1 MKRAEP
7 PDDPPYDEHPE
18 PAGASA
24 QPAENEVEPAAAPK
38 PASVHIHRPM
48 TGIAFKLG
56 SVAIFV
62 AMSTMIKATGD
73 TLPAGQIVFYRSA
86 FAIVPVLAW
95 LAFRGD
101 LAGAWKTDNILSHF
115 WRGLVGVIAM
125 GFGFYGLTQLPLPDT
140 IAIGYAMPLI
150 TVVFAALF
158 LGEIVRIYRWSAV
171 LVGLSGVLII
181 SWPRLSL
188 LDGDMSSGEALGVIA
203 VLASAVLGA
212 VAMILVRRLVL
223 TEKTHTIVLYFS
235 LSAALLSLATM
246 PFGWVVPDWQTLSL
260 MAGAGFCGGI
270 AQIMLT
276 QSYRYADVSTIAPF
290 DYTSILLGIA
300 LGYMFFG
307 DMPTL
312 SMLVGTV
319 IVVGAGIFVIL
330 REHSLGLER
339 KKQRKVMTP
348 QG

>member
-1 MKRAEP
+1 MRRADP
-7 PDDPPYDEHPE
+7 PD
-18 PAGASA
+18 
-24 QPAENEVEPAAAPK
+24 QPADTGSGHAAAEY
-38 PASVHIHRPM
+38 VNRPLL
-48 TGIAFKLG
+48 GIAYKLG

-62 AMSTMIKATGD
+62 AMSAMIKATGD

-86 FAIVPVLAW
+86 FAIVPILVW
-95 LAFRGD
+95 LAFRGE
-101 LAGAWKTDNILSHF
+101 LRGAWKTDNLASHF
-115 WRGLVGVIAM
+115 WRGFVGVIAM

-150 TVVFAALF
+150 AVVFAAIF
-158 LGEIVRIYRWSAV
+158 LGEVVRVYRWSAV
-171 LVGLSGVLII
+171 LVGLSGVMII

-188 LDGDMSSGEALGVIA
+188 LDGGMSSGEALGVIG
-203 VLASAVLGA
+203 VLLSAALGA
-212 VAMILVRRLVL
+212 IAMILVRKLVL

-235 LSAALLSLATM
+235 LSAAVLALATL
-246 PFGWVVPDWQTLSL
+246 PFGWVMPDPVTLAL

-276 QSYRYADVSTIAPF
+276 ESYRYADVSTIAPF
-290 DYTSILLGIA
+290 DYTSILLGLVIGYA
-300 LGYMFFG
+300 LFG
-307 DMPTL
+307 DVPTV
-312 SMLVGTV
+312 SMLVGTS

-330 REHSLGLER
+330 REHRLGLER